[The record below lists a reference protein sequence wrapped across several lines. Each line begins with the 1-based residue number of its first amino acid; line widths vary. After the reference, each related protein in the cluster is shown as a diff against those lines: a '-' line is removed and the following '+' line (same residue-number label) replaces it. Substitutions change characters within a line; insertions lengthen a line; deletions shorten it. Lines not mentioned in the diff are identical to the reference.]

1 MSRPTLTDREAKLLA
16 ALQIMKLWVSHQLEP
31 IVSGTGEPYTALQR
45 DMAFASRAI
54 EEATG
59 GCES

>member
-16 ALQIMKLWVSHQLEP
+16 ALQLMNGWVLHHLEP
-31 IVSGTGEPYTALQR
+31 FVSGTGAPYAALQR
-45 DMAFASRAI
+45 DMDIASRAI

-59 GCES
+59 GNES